1 MTLSGAPE
9 RMPHAVLGFMGL
21 IAILVSWGTTN
32 PLESS
37 WAILI
42 LILCLHWFLWK
53 QQPAILLYFLILP
66 FIEGHTSVLQAN
78 QEGLLLNELF
88 PETGRKTF
96 WLASMGFLSV
106 MLGLRTALRRRW
118 QETTFSIDSLRAAAE
133 QIDQRKLILAI
144 LLAHAL
150 ASALARFIPYGS
162 SLQQFET
169 YIYSIPD
176 ALTLAFSIHFFL
188 TRQRP
193 LLVLG
198 LFLYLFA
205 TSFYSYFA
213 SWRMPIVI
221 ALIGY
226 ATSLKQFRSKEL
238 LRLAPA
244 AIPMLLLVLT
254 WQSVKS
260 DYRSFL
266 SGGSNDQALRVT
278 QTAAISKFSELATE
292 SVLSNSALGDEVISS
307 TYERA
312 GYLEY
317 FSAAVG
323 KVPEEIPHQ
332 QGSLTRESL
341 EFSLIPRI
349 LNPNKGVK
357 NDREKVERF
366 TDYSFGGAYN
376 VSSFSL
382 GHYCEAYIDWGP
394 RGMMV
399 HLFLY
404 GYLGGWLYLLIK
416 RRTQSLNPLLSLGLM
431 YAILIPWGTFQGD
444 LVTITGKLFWG
455 CICQLII
462 FTPAYTR
469 FNRLMTN

>member
-1 MTLSGAPE
+1 MIPSSSPE
-9 RMPHAVLGFMGL
+9 RMPHAILGLMGL
-21 IAILVSWGTTN
+21 LAILASWSTSN
-32 PLESS
+32 PLESTWS
-37 WAILI
+37 ILV
-42 LILCLHWFLWK
+42 LVLCLHWFLWK

-78 QEGLLLNELF
+78 QEGILLNELF

-96 WLASMGFLSV
+96 WLASLGFVSV
-106 MLGLRTALRRRW
+106 ILGLRTALRRRW
-118 QETTFSIDSLRAAAE
+118 EESTFSIETLRSAAE

-150 ASALARFIPYGS
+150 VSALARFIPYGS

-198 LFLYLFA
+198 LFLYLFL

-213 SWRMPIVI
+213 HWRMPIVI

-226 ATSLKQFRSKEL
+226 ATSLKQFRFKEL
-238 LRLAPA
+238 SRLAPA
-244 AIPMLLLVLT
+244 AIPVLLLVLT
-254 WQSVKS
+254 WQAVKE

-278 QTAAISKFSELATE
+278 QTAAISKFSELASE
-292 SVLSNSALGDEVISS
+292 SVFTNSALDDEVISS

-332 QGSLTRESL
+332 RGSLTRESL

-366 TDYSFGGAYN
+366 TDYYFGGAYKR
-376 VSSFSL
+376 FFFQPGALLRSL
-382 GHYCEAYIDWGP
+382 YRLGIKGDDATPLPLWLPRRVALPPHQAANFHPQPPPESRAHVRHSDSMGHFPRGP
-394 RGMMV
+394 RD
-399 HLFLY
+399 H
-404 GYLGGWLYLLIK
+404 
-416 RRTQSLNPLLSLGLM
+416 
-431 YAILIPWGTFQGD
+431 
-444 LVTITGKLFWG
+444 
-455 CICQLII
+455 
-462 FTPAYTR
+462 
-469 FNRLMTN
+469 